1 MNTLETNEKTN
12 SQRENTKMIQMENIE
27 LKNTIT
33 RIKKSQDRFI
43 ESDIG
48 NNEFKNK

>member
-33 RIKKSQDRFI
+33 RIKKSHR
-43 ESDIG
+43 
-48 NNEFKNK
+48 K